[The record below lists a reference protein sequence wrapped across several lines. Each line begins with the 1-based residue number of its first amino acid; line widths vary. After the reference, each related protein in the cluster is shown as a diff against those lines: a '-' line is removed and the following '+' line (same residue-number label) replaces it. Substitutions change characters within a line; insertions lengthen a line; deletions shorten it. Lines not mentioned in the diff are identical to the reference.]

1 MRVDKNYCMSSYMAF
16 RYIEDADK
24 DFYEN
29 MHHSNIR
36 PESEPV
42 FVRTAQDIDRA
53 IGTASPVY
61 SEIDRAIS
69 MQMTEIHRGGGKTRY
84 FPVRRDGLS
93 HFGILYG
100 RVRRLYLPFPRG

>member
-53 IGTASPVY
+53 I
-61 SEIDRAIS
+61 S